1 MFCPYVRKS
10 YLRATAIHYNEDV
23 VEDGSLV
30 FEKYE
35 NQPCKKEEC
44 GVWNNGKCNYT
55 GRDLNV

>member
-30 FEKYE
+30 FEKYQNE
-35 NQPCKKEEC
+35 TCKKEKC
-44 GVWNNGKCNYT
+44 GAWCDGKCNYNE
-55 GRDLNV
+55 RKI